1 MTSLR
6 RFYAPPEA
14 FQAGLVL
21 LDAEESHHL
30 TRVMRLAPGA
40 RVIVCD
46 GRGRQAEAEVQSLE
60 QNAAI
65 LKVVRELPLT
75 GESPLSIILAVG
87 LAKGDALDTVIR
99 QATELGVKTIIPFTS
114 AYSEK
119 TTLARAARRLSRWR
133 RLARESLKSC
143 QRACLPE
150 ITGVQEFAKV
160 LPGPEDAKVIFW
172 EEQRAGGL
180 THQVNGPRPAGVRV
194 VIGPEGGFTPEEVSE
209 ARQAGYLVAS
219 LGPRRLKVET
229 AALAALSIVQFAWGD
244 LA

>member
-1 MTSLR
+1 M
-6 RFYAPPEA
+6 
-14 FQAGLVL
+14 

-30 TRVMRLAPGA
+30 TRVIRLAPGA

-46 GRGRQAEAEVQSLE
+46 GRGRQAEAEVQSME
-60 QNAAI
+60 QNEAI

-75 GESPLSIILAVG
+75 GESPLSVTLGIG
-87 LAKGDALDTVIR
+87 LAKGDALDAVIR
-99 QATELGVKTIIPFTS
+99 QATELGVKTITPFTS

-119 TTLARAARRLSRWR
+119 TNAARSARRLSRWR

-143 QRACLPE
+143 QRACLPD
-150 ITGVQEFAKV
+150 ITEVQEFTQV

-172 EEQRAGGL
+172 EEQRIGGL
-180 THQVNGPRPAGVRV
+180 TQQVSGPQPAGVRV
-194 VIGPEGGFTPEEVSE
+194 LIGPEGGFTPQEVAE
-209 ARQAGYLVAS
+209 ARQAGYTVAS